1 MIRRPPRST
10 LFPYTT
16 LFQSRPHLQTA
27 MSEPPKDA
35 FDACPEAARPALACY
50 LAGEIS
56 AEVAIMQLLLA
67 LGGMQAVAKCLSALP
82 EQTAIRALQ
91 GIVERDAAAL
101 AGATAVVEQGLARE
115 RTGAIT
121 AIREQFDRAVAIAPE
136 AAVALYSLGSAEVL
150 TRATAEIVARLDEWQ
165 LIKPDLTALD
175 VGCGIGR
182 LETALA
188 PRLRAIT
195 GIDVSPGMIA
205 EARRRCAGLGNVGF
219 TVCDGTG
226 LAAFAGRHYN
236 LILSVDAF
244 PYLVAA
250 DTAVAER
257 HVADAAQLLPK
268 GGALVILNYSYRAD
282 LDADRH
288 AVTDLS
294 QRYGFTVLRNGTRDF
309 TLWDGVTF
317 LLRRRG

>member
-1 MIRRPPRST
+1 
-10 LFPYTT
+10 
-16 LFQSRPHLQTA
+16 

-67 LGGMQAVAKCLSALP
+67 LGGMEAVAKCLSALP
-82 EQTAIRALQ
+82 EQPAIRALQ
-91 GIVERDAAAL
+91 GIIERDAAAL

-121 AIREQFDRAVAIAPE
+121 AIREQFDRAVAVSPE

-165 LIKPDLTALD
+165 LIKPNLTALD
-175 VGCGIGR
+175 IGCGIGR
-182 LETALA
+182 LEVALA

-195 GIDVSPGMIA
+195 GIDVSPGMIE
-205 EARRRCAGLGNVGF
+205 EARRRCVGLANAEF
-219 TVCDGTG
+219 AVCDGTG
-226 LAAFAGRHYN
+226 LAAFAGRRFD
-236 LILSVDAF
+236 LILAVDAF

-250 DTAVAER
+250 DPAVAER
-257 HVADAAQLLPK
+257 HIADAAHLLPPR
-268 GGALVILNYSYRAD
+268 GAFVILNYSYRGD
-282 LDADRH
+282 LDADRR
-288 AVTDLS
+288 VVEYLS
-294 QRYGFTVLRNGTRDF
+294 ERYGFAIERNGTRDF

-317 LLRRRG
+317 LLQKA

>member
-1 MIRRPPRST
+1 
-10 LFPYTT
+10 
-16 LFQSRPHLQTA
+16 

-67 LGGMQAVAKCLSALP
+67 MGGMEAVAKCLSALP
-82 EQTAIRALQ
+82 EQPAIRALLV
-91 GIVERDAAAL
+91 IVEHDAAAL

-136 AAVALYSLGSAEVL
+136 AAVALYSLGSAETL
-150 TRATAEIVARLDEWQ
+150 HRATAEIVARLDEWQ

-175 VGCGIGR
+175 IGCGIGR
-182 LETALA
+182 LEVALA

-195 GIDVSPGMIA
+195 GIDVSPGMIE
-205 EARRRCAGLGNVGF
+205 EARRRCVGLANAEF
-219 TVCDGTG
+219 AVCDGTG
-226 LAAFAGRHYN
+226 LAAFAGRRFD
-236 LILSVDAF
+236 LILAVDAF

-250 DTAVAER
+250 DPAVAER
-257 HVADAAQLLPK
+257 HIADAAHLLPPR
-268 GGALVILNYSYRAD
+268 GAFVILNYSYRGD
-282 LDADRH
+282 LDADRR
-288 AVTDLS
+288 VVEYLS
-294 QRYGFTVLRNGTRDF
+294 ERYGFAIERNGTRDF

-317 LLRRRG
+317 LLQKARRLSAPPRRG